1 MFSLQSLS
9 QAHCQVFSTLSTHKK
24 ERLKKMNLNLN
35 SVSFPYTFPADPD
48 WLEAAFK
55 AGHNGD
61 TITRAECQQVSDHDG
76 CKLPRWLMKDLSR
89 RLKRGVYSVPELKL
103 FAVAQTQTP
112 STI

>member
-1 MFSLQSLS
+1 
-9 QAHCQVFSTLSTHKK
+9 
-24 ERLKKMNLNLN
+24 MNLNLN

-48 WLEAAFK
+48 WLQAAFK

-103 FAVAQTQTP
+103 FAVSQTQTP